1 MNRKIPF
8 HELASLL
15 AANCNISSEEAEEFI
30 KSFFDLTTQALSE
43 GESLRIKGIGAFELS
58 DDKDD
63 PIIFTPDESIAE
75 TINAPFALFEPEEI
89 CDNISEETLAEIM
102 EDGTMGA
109 ISQSES
115 EPQVESTTEPLEET
129 MVEAT
134 EIDNPVE
141 GPSSKPEEETETTIE
156 AEAETITDEPLVPE
170 TTDEPEPI
178 HEIESEIAPN
188 VVAEDTNE
196 VAAAT
201 TETAVAT
208 KSEAVTV
215 TKPETTITVGATEKP
230 TYPTQVITP
239 FPEEEPE
246 EYIEPARG
254 KSGGSCGWG
263 LLVGILVGLAI
274 GACGVYLEVAA
285 DDIASEE
292 EVQALIAEAEAVL
305 SDTIAAAP
313 IVSPEQAQII
323 AEANPQANETI
334 SEPAPQKEDVEQKK
348 GPAPQPQNKIVKDK
362 VRSGYLLHDM
372 AKKHYGNKCFWVYI
386 YEENKSKIT
395 NPNRVSPGLEL
406 VIPAAEKYGINASS
420 SASVN
425 AANAKASKIL
435 TKYPR

>member
-170 TTDEPEPI
+170 TTDEPEPK

-254 KSGGSCGWG
+254 KSGGSFGWG
-263 LLVGILVGLAI
+263 FLVGILVGLAI
-274 GACGVYLEVAA
+274 GACGVYLANDYLVPTNTPSENVEEVAA

-292 EVQALIAEAEAVL
+292 EVQAL
-305 SDTIAAAP
+305 
-313 IVSPEQAQII
+313 
-323 AEANPQANETI
+323 
-334 SEPAPQKEDVEQKK
+334 
-348 GPAPQPQNKIVKDK
+348 
-362 VRSGYLLHDM
+362 M
-372 AKKHYGNKCFWVYI
+372 
-386 YEENKSKIT
+386 
-395 NPNRVSPGLEL
+395 
-406 VIPAAEKYGINASS
+406 
-420 SASVN
+420 
-425 AANAKASKIL
+425 
-435 TKYPR
+435 